1 ISKPGAEILLNEVQ
15 KSLGLVITD
24 AHIAR
29 LVPKETTTRLMASSL
44 AIGDRAMEHI
54 GTCQNLKYLE
64 LDGTNVTDAGLLRI
78 SGLRKLEN
86 LRLDNDNITD
96 EGLRALESCSALT
109 KFDVRGTHVTERGI
123 EALKAKLPKLWARW
137 SAVESEDAREAVCE
151 LQRLGV
157 GT

>member
-1 ISKPGAEILLNEVQ
+1 LSVGTGVTDASLDIIRRDLPGLKQLGVGGSQVTMEGLLRFHDALPSCYVVHISKPGAEILLNEVQ

-96 EGLRALESCSALT
+96 
-109 KFDVRGTHVTERGI
+109 
-123 EALKAKLPKLWARW
+123 
-137 SAVESEDAREAVCE
+137 
-151 LQRLGV
+151 
-157 GT
+157 